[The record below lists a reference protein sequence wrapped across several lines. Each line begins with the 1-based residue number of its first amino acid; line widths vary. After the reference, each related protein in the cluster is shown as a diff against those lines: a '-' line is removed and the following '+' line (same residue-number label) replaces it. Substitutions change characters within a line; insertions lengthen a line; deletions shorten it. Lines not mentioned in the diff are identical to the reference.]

1 MEYLPDARQAHR
13 NVALQ
18 QLEAMSVASPIRSQA
33 RQRLSR
39 RDLLRSPARG
49 TATTPV
55 PVSVP
60 GTWIRVHRA
69 AMACRFEVTL
79 AGEDQ
84 RHLGRAHEAL
94 GEADRIEAAWSVF
107 RETSAL
113 SDLNRRAADEPV
125 GVDAELFTL
134 LARCAGLHRALEG
147 AFDISTTPLIR
158 CWRSCTREGRLPSVE
173 EIAHA
178 RAAVGLEQVTL
189 DAEARAVRFARP
201 GVSLN
206 LGAIGK
212 GYAVGA
218 IAAQL
223 RGAGVRH
230 ALVSAGASSIVAVG
244 GRGGGWTIDVR
255 SRQAPDAPLARLR
268 LRDGAMATSGAA
280 EQFVEI
286 DGRRYGHVID
296 PRTGWP
302 ASGLL
307 SVTVITADAAD
318 ADALATAFFVGG
330 VDLAR
335 RYCERDPDTLVLLT
349 PDPAETLVLGRYPGA
364 RLEPSPALVEVS

>member
-1 MEYLPDARQAHR
+1 MSFLP
-13 NVALQ
+13 
-18 QLEAMSVASPIRSQA
+18 QLEAMSVASPTRSDT

-39 RDLLRSPARG
+39 RDLLRPRSTG
-49 TATTPV
+49 TGLSPV
-55 PVSVP
+55 PPS
-60 GTWIRVHRA
+60 WIRVHRA

-84 RHLGRAHEAL
+84 RHVGRAHAAL
-94 GEADRIEAAWSVF
+94 AEADRIEATWSVF
-107 RETSAL
+107 RDSSTL

-125 GVDAELFTL
+125 SVDAELFAL
-134 LARCAGLHRALEG
+134 LARGDVLHRALEG

-158 CWRSCTREGRLPSVE
+158 CWRSCTHEGRLPSVE
-173 EIAHA
+173 EIARA
-178 RAAVGLEQVTL
+178 RAIVGMDQVTL
-189 DAEARAVRFARP
+189 DAETRTVRFARP

-218 IAAQL
+218 IAARL
-223 RGAGVRH
+223 RRAGVRH

-244 GRGGGWTIDVR
+244 GRGAGWTIDVC
-255 SRQAPDAPLARLR
+255 SRQAPGAPLARLR
-268 LRDGAMATSGAA
+268 LRDGAMATSGAG

-335 RYCERDPDTLVLLT
+335 RYCERHPETLVLLS

-364 RLEPSPALVEVS
+364 RIEPSPALVEVS